1 MADNVKHLFCEPL
14 EIAVRY
20 GLLGCLLLSVLI
32 YTILRLYFQQ
42 KTREKTTALFSL
54 VALAVFSLFSYPTT
68 YPFTWLMIVTDIV
81 ILLSEERR
89 KALVQRCKNY
99 RHIVALALTII
110 SLGLL
115 LAVVNR
121 YRAETRWAKPY
132 THAVA
137 GKDMLSEYESLYTL
151 KGCDPYFLYNYAA
164 ELHLRGQYQRSIAV
178 ARECTNYWA
187 DYDLELLL
195 ALNSIEL
202 GKYIQAEQHLMQA
215 HYMCPSRFEPL
226 YQLARVKQKQ
236 GLQQEARRL
245 AIHILRTKPKVPSTD
260 VEDIKNKM
268 RNILN
273 NNYFY
278 ELTN

>member
-1 MADNVKHLFCEPL
+1 MALGVLLSCPRAGWVTLLVLAFLYLIIVYRPKNRWRRTLCIVLLTLSSVAILSWGYIQKQDSADGRWLIWKNGIEMFKDAPLFGHGYNAVENEYMDYQAAYLQQHADSKDAYVADNVKHLFCEPL
-14 EIAVRY
+14 EVAVRH

-121 YRAETRWAKPY
+121 YRAETRWAKAY

-151 KGCDPYFLYNYAA
+151 KGCDPYFLYN
-164 ELHLRGQYQRSIAV
+164 
-178 ARECTNYWA
+178 
-187 DYDLELLL
+187 
-195 ALNSIEL
+195 
-202 GKYIQAEQHLMQA
+202 
-215 HYMCPSRFEPL
+215 
-226 YQLARVKQKQ
+226 
-236 GLQQEARRL
+236 
-245 AIHILRTKPKVPSTD
+245 
-260 VEDIKNKM
+260 
-268 RNILN
+268 
-273 NNYFY
+273 
-278 ELTN
+278 